1 MSNKENKEGKEKN
14 EEKGILDTIREVN
27 RKERHERIKEEADKQ
42 KKRAEKNKKAKE
54 EYSQKL
60 NQEHLELIKIKQ
72 GIIEETEDVQTD
84 SIESKKQ
91 YTLFEKISSF
101 FYRNKAMVIVGTC
114 FALIA
119 AFLIYDYATKDNPDM
134 TIMILIN
141 DEHLDHSKEEISKV
155 FEQYID
161 DINGNGE
168 VHVSAYYM
176 PVSED
181 TDSYLLTANS
191 TKLYALM
198 QSGDTLLVMADKDV
212 YEQIQ
217 PELTLD
223 DLSAYYPENKNIK
236 EYGFYVSESDFFKDI
251 EYGGNAADDSDYYI
265 GIRKVSNGAKYKKQ
279 MKKNYDIAFDALN
292 KFIEKYS

>member
-27 RKERHERIKEEADKQ
+27 KKEKSERIKQEADRQ
-42 KKRAEKNKKAKE
+42 KKTAERNEKTKE
-54 EYSQKL
+54 EYSRKL
-60 NQEHLELIKIKQ
+60 NEERLELIKLKQ
-72 GIIEETEDVQTD
+72 GVTDEQEGPKTD
-84 SIESKKQ
+84 SAEPEKK
-91 YTLFEKISSF
+91 YTLFQKISSF
-101 FYRNKAMVIVGTC
+101 FYRNKAMVIICAC
-114 FALIA
+114 FAVIA
-119 AFLIYDYATKDNPDM
+119 GFLIYDYATKDNPDM

-141 DEHLDHSKEEISKV
+141 DDYLEYSGEEISKV

-161 DINGNGE
+161 DVNGNGE

-181 TDSYLLTANS
+181 TASYLLTSNT

-217 PELTLD
+217 PDLTLD
-223 DLSAYYPENKNIK
+223 DLSAYYPENGNIK
-236 EYGFYVSESDFFKDI
+236 KYGFYFSGSDFFKDI
-251 EYGGNAADDSDYYI
+251 EYSGNADDNTDYYI
-265 GIRKVSNGAKYKKQ
+265 GIRKVSNGARYQKK

-292 KFIEKYS
+292 KFIESYS